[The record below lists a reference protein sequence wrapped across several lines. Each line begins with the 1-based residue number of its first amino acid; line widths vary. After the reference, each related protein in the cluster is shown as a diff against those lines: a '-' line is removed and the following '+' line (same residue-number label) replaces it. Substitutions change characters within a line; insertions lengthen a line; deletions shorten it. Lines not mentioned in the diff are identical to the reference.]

1 MKIAILA
8 SEGAPYAKS
17 GGLGDVMEA
26 LPAALSRIEGNEVVL
41 ILPYY
46 KKIKENAKYEVEK
59 VAEFEVGLGW
69 RNLYC
74 GVMKLTNRA
83 DKVTV
88 YFIDNDYYFG
98 ARPGAIYGDDD
109 DNERY
114 AYFSK
119 ACLDTLAVVGFIPD
133 VMQCNDWQTA
143 LVPTYLKAQ
152 YRHMFPNTKVMYTIH
167 NIEYQ
172 GWSNANF
179 FDDVLRLP
187 WEYRN
192 ILDMNGSVNVMKGA
206 IETCDLVT
214 TVSETYARELMYP
227 YYAHGL
233 DGIIAGAA
241 WKLTGIVNGIDYNTF
256 NPETDPA
263 LPAHYN
269 AETITE
275 GKAVCK
281 AELQKELGLPV
292 EPDVPL
298 LVMVSRLAGHKG
310 LDLLC
315 YIARRLLN
323 EENIQMAILGTG
335 EAQYESFFRGLEA
348 EYPEKVAAKI
358 TFNLGLAA
366 RIYAGGDIYMM
377 PSKSEPCGL
386 SQMNAMHYG
395 TVPVVH
401 ATGGLKDTVPG
412 VDDEGLNGLGYNF
425 QSYNG
430 DDFHTAIKRAL
441 KLYNEDREAWIAL
454 QKREMETDF
463 SWNVPAGRY
472 MDLFKQMLGITE
484 EVEET
489 AEVEEDAE

>member
-1 MKIAILA
+1 
-8 SEGAPYAKS
+8 
-17 GGLGDVMEA
+17 
-26 LPAALSRIEGNEVVL
+26 
-41 ILPYY
+41 
-46 KKIKENAKYEVEK
+46 
-59 VAEFEVGLGW
+59 
-69 RNLYC
+69 
-74 GVMKLTNRA
+74 
-83 DKVTV
+83 
-88 YFIDNDYYFG
+88 
-98 ARPGAIYGDDD
+98 
-109 DNERY
+109 
-114 AYFSK
+114 
-119 ACLDTLAVVGFIPD
+119 
-133 VMQCNDWQTA
+133 
-143 LVPTYLKAQ
+143 VPTYLKAL
-152 YRHMFPNTKVMYTIH
+152 YRHMFPKTKVMYTIH

-269 AETITE
+269 AETLTI
-275 GKAVCK
+275 GKAECK

-323 EENIQMAILGTG
+323 EEDIQMAILGTG

-412 VDDEGLNGLGYNF
+412 VDDAGENGLGYNF

-472 MDLFKQMLGITE
+472 MDLFKQMLGE
-484 EVEET
+484 
-489 AEVEEDAE
+489 